1 MSFNWLNDEARKF
14 LSRGYLK
21 EGQTPEERVR
31 EIADAAEAH
40 LNIPEFSD
48 KFYEYMSRGYYSLA
62 SPVWSNYGNKRGLPV
77 SCFGSFISDSME
89 EIMYS
94 HAENGMLM
102 KNGGGTSGYFG
113 DLRERGAPISDNG
126 ESSGAVHFMEL
137 FDTLASIVSQG
148 SVRRGFF
155 SAYLPIEHPDAEEF
169 LDIATEGNPIQG
181 LTTGIT
187 VSNEFLEK
195 MISGDPKARKLWA
208 KVLQR
213 RSEIGFPYILFT
225 DNVNNNKPDVYK
237 DLKMEIYASNMCLK
251 ADSIITVKFP
261 FYDDP
266 KDMDIETFV
275 KLWNIGAVAPG
286 TKVKTEK
293 GFCEVTAAA
302 KTGNSKEMI
311 RITDDVTGKVVECT
325 PDHKIYTQNR
335 GWVLAKDLT
344 EDDVLLLIDSTENNK
359 IKIERITYEEEIP
372 VYDITVP
379 ETASFFANGILV
391 HNCSEIS
398 LPSSQDET
406 FTCVLSSIN
415 LLHWDE
421 IVKTDAIE
429 TMVYFLDTVVTEFV
443 NKTEGK
449 RYFERANKFAKRH
462 RALGMG
468 VLGWHSY
475 LQSNMISFESK
486 DASKKNLEI
495 AKTLNKRAYEA
506 SKVLADMFGEPE
518 LLKGYG
524 RRNTTLLA
532 IAPTKSSSFILGQVS
547 QSVEPE
553 FSNCYVKDLA
563 KTKVTIKNPYL
574 ENLLIEKGFNTNEV
588 WDSIKSMDG
597 SVQHLTFLTD
607 EEKEVF
613 KTFAEINPYTIVD
626 QAGIR
631 QQYIDQSQSI
641 NLMLDPTTSVKEINS
656 LYLHAW
662 EMGVKS
668 LYYSYSMSKAQAL
681 SRKKVNSADC
691 AACEA

>member
-1 MSFNWLNDEARKF
+1 MSFEWLNEESRKF

-21 EGQTPEERVR
+21 QGQTPEERVR
-31 EIADAAEAH
+31 EIANTAEAH
-40 LNIPEFSD
+40 LNIPGFSD

-94 HAENGMLM
+94 HGENGMLM

-113 DLRERGAPISDNG
+113 DLRERGAPIKDNG

-155 SAYLPIEHPDAEEF
+155 SAYLPIDHPDAEEF
-169 LDIATEGNPIQG
+169 LDIATEGHPIQG

-187 VSNEFLEK
+187 VSDAFLEK
-195 MISGDPKARKLWA
+195 MISGDAKSRKIWA

-213 RSEIGFPYILFT
+213 RSEIGFPYILFS
-225 DNVNNNKPDVYK
+225 DNVNNQKPDVYK
-237 DLKMEIYASNMCLK
+237 DLKMEIYASNMC
-251 ADSIITVKFP
+251 
-261 FYDDP
+261 
-266 KDMDIETFV
+266 
-275 KLWNIGAVAPG
+275 
-286 TKVKTEK
+286 
-293 GFCEVTAAA
+293 
-302 KTGNSKEMI
+302 
-311 RITDDVTGKVVECT
+311 
-325 PDHKIYTQNR
+325 
-335 GWVLAKDLT
+335 
-344 EDDVLLLIDSTENNK
+344 
-359 IKIERITYEEEIP
+359 
-372 VYDITVP
+372 
-379 ETASFFANGILV
+379 
-391 HNCSEIS
+391 SEIA
-398 LPSSQDET
+398 LPSSQEET

-429 TMVYFLDTVVTEFV
+429 TMVYFLDTVVTEFI

-449 RYFERANKFAKRH
+449 KYFERANQFAKRH

-486 DASKKNLEI
+486 DASKRNLEI
-495 AKTLNKRAYEA
+495 SKTLNKRAYEA
-506 SKVLADMFGEPE
+506 SKKLADMFGEPE

-547 QSVEPE
+547 QSIEPE

-574 ENLLIEKGFNTNEV
+574 DKLLTEKGYNTPDT
-588 WDSIKSMDG
+588 WDSIKNMDG
-597 SVQHLTFLTD
+597 SVQHLSFLTD
-607 EEKEVF
+607 KEKAVF

-631 QQYIDQSQSI
+631 QQYIDQAQSL
-641 NLMLDPTTSVKEINS
+641 NLMLDPDTTVKEINA
-656 LYLHAW
+656 LYIHAW

-668 LYYSYSMSKAQAL
+668 LYYSFSMSKAQAL
-681 SRKKVNSADC
+681 TRKKVNSSDC